1 MEKLLVKFT
10 TVPVIFTS
18 RSELTLANYRQN
30 VKKKYLRGVKK
41 EKEIWIK
48 WSRVKVTYLSTSE
61 RLSFF
66 KVFKNTATWNLIYL
80 LLILY
85 CEFWFLL
92 LYQEI
97 KTYVFI
103 ICWNGQEIRKSTD
116 KSNNK
121 AIMTVSNRMIK

>member
-1 MEKLLVKFT
+1 MGWQKVK
-10 TVPVIFTS
+10 
-18 RSELTLANYRQN
+18 Q
-30 VKKKYLRGVKK
+30 
-41 EKEIWIK
+41 IWIK
-48 WSRVKVTYLSTSE
+48 WSRLKVIYLFTSE

-66 KVFKNTATWNLIYL
+66 KVIKNTATWNLICL

-85 CEFWFLL
+85 CEFWFLP

-97 KTYVFI
+97 KIYVFI

-116 KSNNK
+116 QSNNK